1 MAASRVLPSD
11 EQAERT
17 VIGACLLDPDRA
29 IDQARQHAH
38 PDDFYLETL
47 GRWYHTIL
55 DLHQQGEPVEPALL
69 ANRLRLD
76 QRQRAKLQEIVA
88 TTSAAGNVAHY
99 ARIVHADARRRDIIH
114 AAADLRK
121 AAYNGGLQ
129 DHPELLERVRTI
141 IDQTPPGASAR
152 PLNLTELLA
161 GPQPET
167 DWLWNGWIAWEDISL
182 IVGDP
187 KTGKSLLALGL
198 ANAARTGDTF
208 LDEPVA
214 KANVGIFDLENPL
227 GEVHKR
233 LRRIG
238 LTSDNHHGITY
249 LHAPTMNL
257 ATQDGVAQL
266 NATIDQ
272 HQLDLIVIDS
282 FRRAAPG
289 IDEND
294 SAAVSAFFAPL
305 RRIIA
310 GRRRTI
316 IVIHHARKRTGSDQD
331 TDPGQ
336 MTRGSGDFLAAIDSQ
351 LYLRR
356 KEPGAFTLKHGANR
370 RGLEHDSI
378 LVRVSPAEDQT
389 LTLTNEGKAIA
400 VDERR
405 EQILDKV
412 TAALREAGGGPIPRP
427 VLALKAGLNTK
438 DGSLKR
444 ALQLGLD
451 RGLLAC
457 EQPANPSKPQ
467 LWALAPDHWNT
478 PE

>member
-1 MAASRVLPSD
+1 MAAPRTLPYD

-17 VIGACLLDPDRA
+17 VVGACLLNPNM
-29 IDQARQHAH
+29 IDHARRNVQPA
-38 PDDFYLETL
+38 DFHLETL
-47 GRWYHTIL
+47 GRWYQGIL
-55 DLHQQGEPVEPALL
+55 DLHDHEEPIEPHLL
-69 ANRLRLD
+69 AAHLNLD
-76 QRQRAKLQEIVA
+76 TRQRSKLQEIVA
-88 TTSAAGNVAHY
+88 ETTAASNVAHY
-99 ARIVHADARRRDIIH
+99 ARIVQADARRRDIIH

-121 AAYNGGLQ
+121 AAYNGGLS
-129 DHPELLERVRTI
+129 DHPELVERVRQV
-141 IDQTPPGASAR
+141 IDQAPRGTTAK
-152 PLNLTELLA
+152 PLNLDELLS
-161 GPQPET
+161 GPAPET
-167 DWLWNGWIAWEDISL
+167 DWLWHGWIAWEDISL
-182 IVGDP
+182 MVGDP

-198 ANAARTGDTF
+198 ANAARAGTSF
-208 LDEPVA
+208 LGEPVA
-214 KANVGIFDLENPL
+214 KATVGIFDLENPL

-233 LRRIG
+233 LRRVG
-238 LTSDNHHGITY
+238 LTHDDHDR
-249 LHAPTMNL
+249 LHYFHTPALNL
-257 ATQDGVAQL
+257 ATTEGAAQL
-266 NATIDQ
+266 NATIEH
-272 HQLDLIVIDS
+272 HQLDLIIIDS

-289 IDEND
+289 VEEND

-316 IVIHHARKRTGSDQD
+316 IVIHHARKRTGGDQD

-378 LVRVSPAEDQT
+378 VVRVSPAEDDT
-389 LTLTNEGKAIA
+389 LTFTNEGKAVA

-405 EQILDKV
+405 EQLLDKILA
-412 TAALREAGGGPIPRP
+412 TLREAGGGPLERPR
-427 VLALKAGLNTK
+427 LAVRAGVNTK

-451 RGLLAC
+451 RELLAC

-467 LWALAPDHWNT
+467 LWTLAPDQWETT
-478 PE
+478 P